1 MAKSK
6 PIGVRFDDELLSK
19 LKNANIVDSPQ
30 KALNLYEKSYIELIE
45 LKIDINNQ
53 PENKARILS
62 EREGNTANLSP
73 SNPKD
78 NKTQGKE
85 EKQAKNG
92 TEKPNKANMVEVKPF
107 SFADYLKQNK

>member
-1 MAKSK
+1 MNCLNCNKEVKQSEGK
-6 PIGVRFDDELLSK
+6 RERKYCNDTCKQIHWQKTHKKEQKYVQYKTFKELLDK
-19 LKNANIVDSPQ
+19 FNAVT
-30 KALNLYEKSYIELIE
+30 
-45 LKIDINNQ
+45 
-53 PENKARILS
+53 ENA
-62 EREGNTANLSP
+62 NTANLSP
-73 SNPKD
+73 SKTKD